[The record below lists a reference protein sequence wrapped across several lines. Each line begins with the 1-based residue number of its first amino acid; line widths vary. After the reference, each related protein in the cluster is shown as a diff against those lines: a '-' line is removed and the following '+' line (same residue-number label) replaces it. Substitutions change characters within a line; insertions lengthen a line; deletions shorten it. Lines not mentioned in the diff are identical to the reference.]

1 MYIKILL
8 PLMSVREKFIIR
20 EISLEKG
27 YEIHCTKVLVPS
39 SYGLLSCMSV
49 IFSAKINLQFDPLP

>member
-20 EISLEKG
+20 EILLEKDMKSIAQK
-27 YEIHCTKVLVPS
+27 YLFFQAMVYCHV
-39 SYGLLSCMSV
+39 
-49 IFSAKINLQFDPLP
+49 

>member
-20 EISLEKG
+20 EISLEK
-27 YEIHCTKVLVPS
+27 EMKSIAQVLVPS